1 MLDHRKHLKVR
12 LFLSPLPSE
21 LLVDVAE
28 PHPDKSTTAD
38 NKTPVLFI
46 NAVFPTVSSLNP
58 LSLYN
63 RKGTQYIHKREHCAP
78 SVYLI
83 SF

>member
-1 MLDHRKHLKVR
+1 MDHKKHLKAQ

-46 NAVFPTVSSLNP
+46 NAVLPTFSSLSP
-58 LSLYN
+58 LVYTIE
-63 RKGTQYIHKREHCAP
+63 KGTQYIHKCEHCAP